1 MKKIYMTP
9 QTETTIINVEH
20 HVLAGSPDAKINS
33 KDVIEESDIAS
44 RGGGWFDD
52 DEEENY

>member
-20 HVLAGSPDAKINS
+20 QVLAGSPNAEINS

-44 RGGGWFDD
+44 RGGSWSDD
-52 DEEENY
+52 DEDY

>member
-33 KDVIEESDIAS
+33 KDEIEESDIAS

-52 DEEENY
+52 DEEDY